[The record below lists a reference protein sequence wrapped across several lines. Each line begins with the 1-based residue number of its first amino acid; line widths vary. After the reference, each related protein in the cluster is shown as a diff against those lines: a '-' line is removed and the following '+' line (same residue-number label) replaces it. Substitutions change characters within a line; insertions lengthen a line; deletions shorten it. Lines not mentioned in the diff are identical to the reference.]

1 MAQYFKTGLLL
12 LLVGLIAACK
22 SPSLLVSS
30 FYHNNFLVDSTVS
43 SDPTID
49 AITNS
54 YKLTY
59 DSLMNN
65 VIAISEYEITKAF
78 DWKENLVG
86 MLFADA
92 LLDQSRKL
100 DSEVDFAFGTKGGV
114 RIGLPKGSIT
124 LGHIYE
130 LMPFENT
137 ITILSLSAQQVE
149 ELALYIL
156 QASGQ
161 PVAGLEIQ
169 GTPTQVEKIS
179 IGGNKIEADKTYKVA
194 TYDYIAN
201 GGDKVPTMNEPL
213 SRVDY
218 SVKLRDMLISY
229 LKEQTERNQTIKVGN
244 HDRIQIFK

>member
-1 MAQYFKTGLLL
+1 MAQYFKTGLFL
-12 LLVGLIAACK
+12 LLVGLITACK
-22 SPSLLVSS
+22 SPSLVISTP
-30 FYHNNFLVDSTVS
+30 YHTNFLVDSTVS

-49 AITNS
+49 AFTRS

-59 DSLMNN
+59 DSLMND
-65 VIAISEYEITKAF
+65 VIAFSEHDLTKSF
-78 DWKENLVG
+78 DSKENLVG
-86 MLFADA
+86 MFFADA

-100 DSEVDFAFGTKGGV
+100 DSDVDFAFGTKGGV
-114 RIGLPKGSIT
+114 RIGLPKGPIK

-137 ITILSLSAQQVE
+137 ITILTLSAQQVE
-149 ELALYIL
+149 HLALYIL
-156 QASGQ
+156 QISGQ

-179 IGGNKIEADKTYKVA
+179 IGGNEIEANQTYKVA

-201 GGDKVPTMNEPL
+201 GGDQVPTMTEPL

-218 SVKLRDMLISY
+218 PVKLRDMLISY
-229 LKEQTERNQTIKVGN
+229 LKEQTEGNQTIKVGN
-244 HDRIQIFK
+244 HERIQIFK

>member
-1 MAQYFKTGLLL
+1 MAQYFKPGFFL
-12 LLVGLIAACK
+12 LLVGLITACK
-22 SPSLLVSS
+22 SPSLLVSTP
-30 FYHNNFLVDSTVS
+30 YHTNFLVDSTVS
-43 SDPTID
+43 SDPTIE
-49 AITNS
+49 AFTRS

-59 DSLMNN
+59 DSLMND
-65 VIAISEYEITKAF
+65 VIAISEQDITKSF
-78 DWKENLVG
+78 DWKDNLVG
-86 MLFADA
+86 MLFGDA

-100 DSEVDFAFGTKGGV
+100 DSDVVFSFGTKGGV
-114 RIGLPKGSIT
+114 RIGLPKGPIT

-137 ITILSLSAQQVE
+137 ITILTLSAQQVE

-156 QASGQ
+156 QANGQ

-169 GTPTQVEKIS
+169 GTPTKVEKII
-179 IGGNKIEADKTYKVA
+179 IGGNKIDAGKTYKMA

-201 GGDKVPTMNEPL
+201 GGDQVPTMNEPL

-218 SVKLRDMLISY
+218 PVKLRDMLISY

-244 HDRIQIFK
+244 HERIQIFK